1 MSNTTTTT
9 NTTVDLSTSD
19 DAFARLEAEPS
30 LPGRERATTSATWFL
45 TALIGLGGAF
55 IGGAAWGQ
63 RHTKTP
69 TATTATTV
77 AGQGRSSGTGTQTGS
92 GQGGTGQAAIPTTVL
107 APATS
112 GTIKLVDGRNVYVS
126 TADGRTI
133 KLVLGADG
141 KVQVPAAGA
150 ITDLAAGNNVMWS
163 GTTNADGTVTAATV
177 TRT

>member
-9 NTTVDLSTSD
+9 GVDLSSSET
-19 DAFARLEAEPS
+19 AFARLEAEPS
-30 LPGRERATTSATWFL
+30 LPGRERVTTSGTWFL
-45 TALIGLGGAF
+45 VALIGLGGAF

-63 RHTKTP
+63 RHTKAP

-77 AGQGRSSGTGTQTGS
+77 AGQGRGTGAGTGAQAGTQTGA
-92 GQGGTGQAAIPTTVL
+92 GQAITPTTVL

-150 ITDLAAGNNVMWS
+150 LTDLAAGNNVTWS
-163 GTTNADGTVTAATV
+163 GTANADGAIAATTV
-177 TRT
+177 TRI

>member
-1 MSNTTTTT
+1 MSNTTTESI
-9 NTTVDLSTSD
+9 DLSASE

-55 IGGAAWGQ
+55 VGGAAWGQ

-69 TATTATTV
+69 TVATASTV
-77 AGQGRSSGTGTQTGS
+77 AGQGRSTGAGTQTGT
-92 GQGGTGQAAIPTTVL
+92 GATGQAATPTTVP
-107 APATS
+107 ASATS

-133 KLVLGADG
+133 KLVLTADG
-141 KVQVPAAGA
+141 RVQVPAAGA
-150 ITDLAAGNNVMWS
+150 LTDLAAGHNVTWS
-163 GTTNADGTVTAATV
+163 GTANADGTVAAVTV

>member
-9 NTTVDLSTSD
+9 TGVDLSSSET
-19 DAFARLEAEPS
+19 AFARLEAQPS
-30 LPGRERATTSATWFL
+30 LPGRERVTTAGTWFL
-45 TALIGLGGAF
+45 VALIGLGGAF

-69 TATTATTV
+69 IATTATTV
-77 AGQGRSSGTGTQTGS
+77 AGQGRGTGTGA
-92 GQGGTGQAAIPTTVL
+92 GTGQAAPPTTVL

-133 KLVLGADG
+133 KLVLGTEG
-141 KVQVPAAGA
+141 KVLVPAAGA
-150 ITDLAAGNNVMWS
+150 LTDLAAGNNVTWS
-163 GTTNADGTVTAATV
+163 GTANADGTVAAATV